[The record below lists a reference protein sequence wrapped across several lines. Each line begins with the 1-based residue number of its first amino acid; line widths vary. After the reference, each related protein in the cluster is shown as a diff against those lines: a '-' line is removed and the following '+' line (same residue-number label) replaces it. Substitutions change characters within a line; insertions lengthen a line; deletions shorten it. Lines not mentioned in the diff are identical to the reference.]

1 MQSQHDMK
9 QSLKHLSA
17 LLARIHKALM
27 EHQMQQRERRTGET
41 LNPAT
46 KLNLLLGDPEFAWLR
61 TLSQLMVL
69 IDDAYFQKEPLTE
82 SLITS
87 LRNEVDKL
95 LVQQTNEEFA
105 KTFNSVAPLV
115 PGLQKELGELRAL
128 FYN

>member
-1 MQSQHDMK
+1 MQSQHDLK
-9 QSLKHLSA
+9 LSLKHISA
-17 LLARIHKALM
+17 LLARIHKSLM
-27 EHQMQQRERRTGET
+27 EYQMQQRELRTGET

-46 KLNLLLGDPEFAWLR
+46 KLQLLLGDPEFAWLR

-82 SLITS
+82 ARIKQ
-87 LRNEVDKL
+87 LRGEVDKL
-95 LVQQTNEEFA
+95 LVKQENEEFSRV
-105 KTFNSVAPLV
+105 FNNVAAQI